1 MPEISIILAA
11 YNAEKTINRMLDS
24 IICQTFSDWEL
35 IAIDDGS
42 SDSTGRILDN
52 YAGKDNRIRVI
63 HKKNGGV
70 AAARQDGIDSA
81 EGEYTIHAD
90 ADDWVE
96 PDMLEDMHDV
106 AKKDNA
112 DIVIADFFTDAN
124 GKSIITIQQ
133 PTSLTREDVLYGLY
147 AKGLFG
153 GLWHK
158 LIKKSVYDKASAFF
172 IPGINY
178 CEDLLVLT
186 QILSRTTPKISYIPK
201 AYYHYVVNGE
211 SLTQKVSADG
221 LKSMRRFHKEAI
233 KFLPDDKNYQKVK
246 NSFDK
251 NEFTVY
257 FTNRLYS
264 NRSELQEEYRRLKPI
279 LLVSSGLR
287 WRIGYLCIGLGWT
300 FLAHRLIRF

>member
-24 IICQTFSDWEL
+24 IICQTFTDWEL
-35 IAIDDGS
+35 IAINDGS

-81 EGEYTIHAD
+81 KGEYTIHAD
-90 ADDWVE
+90 ADDWIE
-96 PDMLEDMHDV
+96 PDMLMDMFEI
-106 AKKDNA
+106 AKKNDA
-112 DIVIADFFTDAN
+112 DIVIADFYTDKN
-124 GKSIITIQQ
+124 GKSMISKQA
-133 PTSLTREDVLYGLY
+133 PDSLTSDAFLYGLY
-147 AKGLFG
+147 ARGLFG
-153 GLWHK
+153 GLCHK
-158 LIKKSVYDKASAFF
+158 LIKKIVYDKSSAFF

-211 SLTQKVSADG
+211 SLTQRVTADG
-221 LKSMRRFHKEAI
+221 LKSMRRFHQEAI
-233 KFLPDDKNYQKVK
+233 KFLPTDKRYQEVK

-264 NRSELQEEYRRLKPI
+264 NKSELQEEYRRLKSI
-279 LLVSSGLR
+279 LLTSAGLR
-287 WRIGYLCIGLGWT
+287 WKIGYLCIGLGWI
-300 FLAHRLIRF
+300 FLAHRLIKF